1 MVKKFLLSSLFLSSI
16 FAFVSCDKDEPVY
29 DEKPTEKQV
38 VGVYV
43 LNQGTQGYNIPGSLT
58 YVDYKTRTAQQD
70 VFKNANGTVLGSTP
84 QCGITYG
91 SHIYIGDS
99 QSNFIRVINAKTYKE
114 EKMISL
120 VDATEN
126 SPRSM
131 VAHDGKI
138 YVSMFT
144 GHVCRLDTASLAIEA
159 AVKVGPNPETMA
171 IRGNYL
177 YVPNSDGMNWQV
189 GYGTTASKINLSSF
203 AVEKTFEVGL
213 NPTVFASNGKDLF
226 LLCMGNYFDVPA
238 QVYRVKSDDSI
249 EAIAE
254 ATLIAMGDDE
264 LFFINAPYGT
274 PEPMCYKYEFDEKAP
289 ERILKDI
296 MVEAP
301 AAIKYDVK
309 NERLLITSNVVDKGT
324 GYVDYSL
331 PGYINIY
338 DDDEDLLFTAKTG
351 VSPNCIFL

>member
-1 MVKKFLLSSLFLSSI
+1 MLKKFLLSSLIVSSI
-16 FAFVSCDKDEPVY
+16 FGLTSCDKDEPEY
-29 DEKPTEKQV
+29 DEKPTGKQE
-38 VGVYV
+38 VGAYI

-58 YVDYKTRTAQQD
+58 YVDYKTQASSQD
-70 VFKNANGTVLGSTP
+70 IFKNANGTVLGSTP

-91 SHIYIGDS
+91 SHIYIGDT
-99 QSNFIRVINAKTYKE
+99 QSNFIRVINATTYKE

-131 VAHDGKI
+131 VAHNGKV

-144 GHVCRLDTASLAIEA
+144 GYVCRLDTASLAIEA
-159 AVKVGPNPETMA
+159 SVKVGPNPETMA

-177 YVPNSDGMNWQV
+177 YVPNSDGMNWEV

-203 AVEKTFEVGL
+203 TVEKTFDVGL
-213 NPTVFASNGKDLF
+213 NPNAFVSNGKDLF
-226 LLCMGNYFDVPA
+226 LLCMGNYYDVPA
-238 QVYRVKSDDSI
+238 QVYRIKTDDSI

-254 ATLIAMGDDE
+254 ATLMAMGEDE
-264 LFFINAPYGT
+264 LFLINAPYGS
-274 PEPMCYKYEFDEKAP
+274 PEPMCYKYELDENKL

-301 AAIKYDVK
+301 AAIKYD
-309 NERLLITSNVVDKGT
+309 NRNGRLLIASNIVDKGT
-324 GYVDYSL
+324 GFVDYSL
-331 PGYINIY
+331 PGYVNVYI
-338 DDDEDLLFTAKTG
+338 DDDKLMFTAKTG
-351 VSPNCIFL
+351 VGPNCIFF